1 MPEAPP
7 GSWWVWLS
15 THIRPEVY
23 GMHLH
28 RHVWQETQSVLRANP
43 ALPESYWW
51 DFLAET
57 YAVTQTIA
65 LRRQV
70 DTRRG
75 TISLVRL
82 LDRIARHARLVTR
95 DYFLSHYGDD
105 RRAVVLG
112 EQHWEETFA
121 GRVGDHLDSAIPR
134 ADLAAL
140 TAAVSEVKNY
150 VDEHLAHRSEEAQP
164 AQVTVTFE
172 DVHAAIDAVGHAYRK
187 YFGLVSGATMLRLT
201 PEIQGDW
208 KAVFRQPWLKQDD

>member
-121 GRVGDHLDSAIPR
+121 GRVEDHLDSAIPR

-140 TAAVSEVKNY
+140 TAAVSEV
-150 VDEHLAHRSEEAQP
+150 
-164 AQVTVTFE
+164 
-172 DVHAAIDAVGHAYRK
+172 
-187 YFGLVSGATMLRLT
+187 
-201 PEIQGDW
+201 
-208 KAVFRQPWLKQDD
+208 